1 MEKITSFKIDHL
13 KLERGVYVMR
23 KDNFNGITISTI
35 DIRMKRPNREPVIN
49 TAELH
54 TLEHLGAVYLRNYS
68 RLKDKVI
75 YFGPMGCRTGFEL
88 VLLGDYESKD
98 LLDVIVA
105 TFEFIAN
112 YEGDIPGQSAKECG
126 NYLDHNLPMAKYHA
140 NDFLQDP
147 LLKIKDINLNYPT
160 E

>member
-1 MEKITSFKIDHL
+1 MDKIKSFSINHL
-13 KLERGVYVMR
+13 KLERGVYIMR
-23 KDNFNGITISTI
+23 KDKFNGITITTV

-49 TAELH
+49 TSELH
-54 TLEHLGAVYLRNYS
+54 TIEHLGAVYLRNYS
-68 RLKDKVI
+68 RLKDKVV

-88 VLLGDYESKD
+88 VLVGDYESRE
-98 LLDVIVA
+98 LLEDIIA

-112 YEGDIPGQSAKECG
+112 YEGDIPGQSAIECG

-140 NDFLQDP
+140 QDFLQDP
-147 LLKIKDINLNYPT
+147 LLKIKDSNLNYPM